1 MSDIWTSGR
10 EPTEPPCRPNTTF
23 PLVDT
28 LCSMYLSQLDTILDI
43 YSYLLDTYSYFLDT
57 YSYLPADVHTWFT
70 SSQFFPNALFLFQV
84 YVYSLCSLGASWL
97 WQFLRL
103 YSCLMI
109 LLVLSSIP
117 VRYFVEHPSLGIHLM
132 FCSWCNW
139 SNTLWG
145 RKATE
150 VRGHQCAFTS
160 QVLTLT
166 VTYHLSLTE
175 VMFVRFLHYQVT
187 LFPFSPWAVIFGR
200 NSLCLGCTQRL
211 GT

>member
-10 EPTEPPCRPNTTF
+10 ESTEPPCRPNTTF

-28 LCSMYLSQLDTILDI
+28 LCSMYLSQLDTILDM
-43 YSYLLDTYSYFLDT
+43 YSYLLDT

-132 FCSWCNW
+132 FCSWCKW

-150 VRGHQCAFTS
+150 VWGHQCAFTS
-160 QVLTLT
+160 RVLTLN
-166 VTYHLSLTE
+166 VTYHCWAPDRGDVCQVSSLSSYS
-175 VMFVRFLHYQVT
+175 VSFLPPE
-187 LFPFSPWAVIFGR
+187 L
-200 NSLCLGCTQRL
+200 
-211 GT
+211 